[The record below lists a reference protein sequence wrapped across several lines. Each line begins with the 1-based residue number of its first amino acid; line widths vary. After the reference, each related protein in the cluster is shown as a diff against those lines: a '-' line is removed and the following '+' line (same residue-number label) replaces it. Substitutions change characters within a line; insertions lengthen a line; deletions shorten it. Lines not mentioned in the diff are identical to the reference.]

1 MSAATPIPKQAL
13 HLARLRTA
21 RHYLDRLRAAE
32 SLFRQGGTAIRQAA
46 AALETDLSQ
55 ICEMQRWAS
64 EAAADNTELAR
75 WCSDLARVDHSFLSL
90 RLDPD
95 LQLEWQKT
103 AQRCAQNLQDPAAEA
118 HHTAAIG
125 SLLGQSGH
133 FSEAI
138 DRLSE
143 AHTHFAAL
151 GDGYAAAYT
160 ANLLGEMHEALANM
174 DIALTFFQRCQKWC
188 AANHAPTLTGL
199 NLINLGKH
207 HYTNNDFESA
217 RLHYQNALSVF
228 ESIDQQMYIADT
240 LIKLG
245 EVEYTQRRY
254 ASAKAYQ
261 ERALA
266 IGESIGYSLSIL
278 TALRNLLYTASDMGD
293 YEDALK
299 YGERSAAISRREG
312 FVRETAITL
321 LGLGGAA
328 LASGDLAA
336 AEQHFKACAAL
347 TLQLNDPIG
356 MAFSYS
362 RLGYLASA
370 QGRFADSLNEFQKA
384 HQSFSELGDVW
395 GIAMSNAGIGNCLL
409 RLGRHVEALTP
420 YRETLAIC
428 KQIGEQR
435 GILEAELGLG
445 RIALAQHYLDSAHA
459 HLVRALQIA
468 LDMQVLPPL
477 MNVSLYLCEILHRR
491 GSVENAAAAAIF
503 IAAHPATADDIR
515 AEAHVFITSLRPALS
530 DAQAARAEQIAGQLE
545 PIALVKLLLG

>member
-1 MSAATPIPKQAL
+1 MSAAASISKQAL

-21 RHYLDRLRAAE
+21 RHYLDRLRSAE
-32 SLFRQGGTAIRQAA
+32 SLFRQGGVAIRQAA

-64 EAAADNTELAR
+64 EAAADNMELAR
-75 WCSDLARVDHSFLSL
+75 WCSDLAQIDHGFLSL
-90 RLDPD
+90 RLDLD
-95 LQLEWQKT
+95 SQLEWQKT
-103 AQRCAQNLQDPAAEA
+103 GQRCAQNLQDPAAEA

-125 SLLGQSGH
+125 SLLGKFGH
-133 FSEAI
+133 FSDAI
-138 DRLSE
+138 DCLSGALAQFE
-143 AHTHFAAL
+143 AL
-151 GDGYAAAYT
+151 GDGYSAAHT

-174 DIALTFFQRCQKWC
+174 DIALTLFQRCQRWC
-188 AANHAPTLTGL
+188 ESNYAPTLSGL
-199 NLINLGKH
+199 NLISLGKH
-207 HYTNNDFESA
+207 HYTNNDFELA
-217 RLHYQNALSVF
+217 RLHYQNALSAF

-245 EVEYTQRRY
+245 EVDYTQRKY

-293 YEDALK
+293 YADAIQ

-328 LASGDLAA
+328 LANGNLAA
-336 AEQHFKACAAL
+336 AEQHFTACAAL
-347 TLQLNDPIG
+347 TVQLNDPIG

-384 HQSFSELGDVW
+384 RQSFSELGDVW
-395 GIAMSNAGIGNCLL
+395 GIAMSNAGIGSCLL
-409 RLGRHVEALTP
+409 RLGRHDEALTP

-428 KQIGEQR
+428 EQIGEQR

-445 RIALAQHYLDSAHA
+445 RIALAQHNLDSANS
-459 HLVRALQIA
+459 HLARAVQIA

-477 MNVSLYLCEILHRR
+477 MHVSLYLCEILHRR
-491 GSVENAAAAAIF
+491 GAFEDAMTAAVF
-503 IAAHPATADDIR
+503 IAAHPATADEIR
-515 AEAHVFITSLRPALS
+515 AEAKAFIDSLRPVLS
-530 DAQAARAEQIAGQLE
+530 DSQFARAEQPASRLD
-545 PIALVKLLLG
+545 PTTLVKLLLG